1 MAGDPAKCGKRSWSR
16 RRNRPA
22 FFSICTTNGVRREH
36 GRLSVGAASLAGRTN
51 GVGYLTL
58 AAADGQNC
66 SVALMFIMP
75 STRAE
80 KYRQEAARLR
90 FEAERAKHPD
100 IRRQLLNIAMQYDDL
115 ANSVEPLLQSN

>member
-1 MAGDPAKCGKRSWSR
+1 MIGRAPYRA
-16 RRNRPA
+16 P
-22 FFSICTTNGVRREH
+22 FLHTEREQ

-51 GVGYLTL
+51 GVRYRTL
-58 AAADGQNC
+58 AAVDGQNC
-66 SVALMFIMP
+66 SVALMFVMR

-100 IRRQLLNIAMQYDDL
+100 IRRQLLNIATQYDDL
-115 ANSVEPLLQSN
+115 ANLVERLLQSN